1 MLSGSFVRAEHLETR
16 HFVVERR
23 LLSWGLLLWCAP
35 SPITSQ
41 TVWRDTWDVQ
51 LDSV

>member
-16 HFVVERR
+16 HFVVER
-23 LLSWGLLLWCAP
+23 LPSWGLLLWSAP
-35 SPITSQ
+35 SP
-41 TVWRDTWDVQ
+41 VRLFGGDTWDVQ